1 MQDPKLSEFSES
13 QLKKLLTLVMRERM
27 DLESHVNKLMK
38 SRELSYM
45 FAEKII
51 EYQVEVADLECM
63 EVQIAWNVLKAIEN
77 RKVIS
82 N

>member
-13 QLKKLLTLVMRERM
+13 QLKKLLTLVMRDRI
-27 DLESHVNKLMK
+27 DLDAHVNKLMQ

-45 FAEKII
+45 FSEKII
-51 EYQVEVADLECM
+51 EYQAEVADLECM
-63 EVQIAWNVLKAIEN
+63 EVQIAWSVLKAIEN
-77 RKVIS
+77 RKVTS